1 MGKRN
6 DLSNL
11 LSQKVNYNN
20 KRPSQYHQNL
30 NNFNSL
36 NKNSSNEL
44 SDNSP
49 NTLQKKGAEVAMRAA
64 GVPKGLSKEIA
75 NNEKTYELANKAN
88 IILKFPKKIKLVL
101 TALIIGMPIIFL
113 MLFVVLFNK
122 ENSNNDGFYA
132 LGQTCETVSVTNTEN
147 YRYDE
152 DISFDEYIQGVVA
165 AESDGNNNLEYL
177 KLLSIYARTYF
188 FENASSSCEVEGNS
202 NFQKYMNVNDSS
214 NSKLVKQ
221 AVEETKD
228 LVITIDGEL
237 LEIDYSSGCLVN
249 KDSNFYYIRYIEL
262 LSGEKKY
269 QQIPQNWAST
279 YSVEIELDNLYQ
291 DLDKSESEY
300 QNRTCPKSTTDKGLS
315 KIGALYLI
323 SNENYDY
330 QNVIKYYNG
339 NDVEII
345 KNEINYSG
353 NGEFINPTSTI
364 YCSSPYGNRTN
375 PTTGESEFHYGIDIV
390 LPQGTPIYATK
401 DGQIT
406 KVEKNVVAINNCDY
420 SYGNYIIIDHEDGL
434 STLYGHMKYGSIPDS
449 ITVGTT
455 VTQGEQIG
463 QIGSTGCSTGYHLHY
478 EVRENGSFV
487 DPANYLDLTNAGGNC
502 QR

>member
-1 MGKRN
+1 MVKKVDLNAKRIN
-6 DLSNL
+6 SNRITKSNINFNRYINTANSLPKDDSSQLNEERQTNTGLGISNFQRSYDLS
-11 LSQKVNYNN
+11 
-20 KRPSQYHQNL
+20 
-30 NNFNSL
+30 
-36 NKNSSNEL
+36 
-44 SDNSP
+44 
-49 NTLQKKGAEVAMRAA
+49 KKAD
-64 GVPKGLSKEIA
+64 I
-75 NNEKTYELANKAN
+75 T
-88 IILKFPKKIKLVL
+88 IKFPINAKIVL
-101 TALIIGMPIIFL
+101 TAGIIALPLLGL
-113 MLFVVLFNK
+113 MLFIVIFNE
-122 ENSNNDGFYA
+122 ENLSKDGLYV
-132 LGQTCETVSVTNTEN
+132 LGQTCETVSVTDTEN

-165 AESDGNNNLEYL
+165 AESNGNNNLEYL

-202 NFQKYMNVNDSS
+202 NFQKYMNIDDSS
-214 NSKLVKQ
+214 NSELVKQ

-228 LVITIDGEL
+228 LVITNDGEL

-262 LSGEKKY
+262 LSGENKY

-279 YSVEIELDNLYQ
+279 NHVEAELDNLYQ

-300 QNRTCPKSTTDKGLS
+300 QNRICPKSTTDKGLS

-323 SNENYDY
+323 SAENYDY
-330 QNVIKYYNG
+330 QKVIQYYNG
-339 NDVEII
+339 NEVEII
-345 KNEINYSG
+345 KNKINYSG

-364 YCSSPYGNRTN
+364 YCSSPYGNRTS
-375 PTTGESEFHYGIDIV
+375 PTTGESEFHYGIDIA

-420 SYGNYIIIDHEDGL
+420 SYGNYIIIDHGDGL
-434 STLYGHMKYGSIPDS
+434 STLYGHMKYGSILDS